1 MRDVIVTLLVFGLL
15 PSMLLQPH
23 IGVLVWTWIGIM
35 NPHRLGWGFAYSFP
49 FAAVVGA
56 VTMVALLVSKEPKRL
71 PVMPATV
78 VLILFVLWMNITT
91 LFAINSA
98 EAWTLWDK
106 VMKIQLMVFIT
117 LMIMRQPERIRMLT
131 WVTAMSLGFYGVKG
145 GIYTITTGGGGM
157 VLGPP
162 GSFIEGNTEISLALI
177 MILPLLRYL
186 QLNSENK
193 WIRRGLGIAMLLT
206 AVSIVGSYSR
216 GALVA
221 GLAMGAFLWLKSR
234 NKAATGMAIALV
246 IPLLFAFMP
255 EQWHDKMGTIKTYEE
270 DRSAL
275 GRINAWYFAFN
286 LANAHPITGGGF
298 EAFTPELFQQY
309 APEPENFHDSHSIY
323 FQVLGEHGY
332 VGLFL
337 FLTLL
342 ILAWRAGSQTIQLS
356 RDRPEL
362 KWASELA
369 AMTQVSLIGYAVGG
383 AFLGLAYFDF
393 FYELVILLVLTRAH
407 VDSALAPTGELATS
421 APKIRKSFVQRDRK
435 PSGEA

>member
-1 MRDVIVTLLVFGLL
+1 M
-15 PSMLLQPH
+15 
-23 IGVLVWTWIGIM
+23 
-35 NPHRLGWGFAYSFP
+35 
-49 FAAVVGA
+49 
-56 VTMVALLVSKEPKRL
+56 
-71 PVMPATV
+71 
-78 VLILFVLWMNITT
+78 
-91 LFAINSA
+91 
-98 EAWTLWDK
+98 
-106 VMKIQLMVFIT
+106 
-117 LMIMRQPERIRMLT
+117 
-131 WVTAMSLGFYGVKG
+131 
-145 GIYTITTGGGGM
+145 
-157 VLGPP
+157 
-162 GSFIEGNTEISLALI
+162 
-177 MILPLLRYL
+177 
-186 QLNSENK
+186 
-193 WIRRGLGIAMLLT
+193 AMLLT

-221 GLAMGAFLWLKSR
+221 GLAMGIFLWLKSR
-234 NKAATGMAIALV
+234 NKAAIGMAIALV

-255 EQWHDKMGTIKTYEE
+255 DQWHDKMGTIQTYEE
-270 DRSAL
+270 DRSAM

-286 LANAHPITGGGF
+286 LSKAHPITGGGF

-342 ILAWRAGSQTIQLS
+342 MFAWRAGSQTIQLS

-362 KWASELA
+362 KWASDLA

-393 FYELVILLVLTRAH
+393 FYELVILLVLSRAH
-407 VDSALAPTGELATS
+407 VGSALAPTEQLAIN

>member
-1 MRDVIVTLLVFGLL
+1 MRDIVVTLLVFGLL

-23 IGVLVWTWIGIM
+23 VGILVWTWIGIM
-35 NPHRLGWGFAYSFP
+35 NPHRLGWGFAYNFP
-49 FAAVVGA
+49 FAAIVGVA
-56 VTMVALLVSKEPKRL
+56 TLFALLFSKEPKRL
-71 PVMPATV
+71 PVTPVTV
-78 VLILFVLWMNITT
+78 TLILFVLWMNFTT
-91 LFAINSA
+91 LFALNPA
-98 EAWTLWDK
+98 EAWNLWGK
-106 VMKIQLMVFIT
+106 VMKIQLMIFIT
-117 LMIMRQPERIRMLT
+117 LIVMRQPERIRALT
-131 WVTAMSLGFYGVKG
+131 WVIALSLGFFGIKG
-145 GIYTITTGGGGM
+145 GIFTLATGGQSM

-177 MILPLLRYL
+177 MVLPLLRYL
-186 QLNSENK
+186 HLNNENK
-193 WIRRGLGIAMLLT
+193 WMRRGLAMAMLLT

-234 NKAATGMAIALV
+234 NKAAIGMAIVLV

-255 EQWHDKMGTIKTYEE
+255 DQWHSKMGTIETYDE

-286 LANAHPITGGGF
+286 LSKDHPITGGGF
-298 EAFTPELFQQY
+298 ETFSQQLFQQY
-309 APEPENFHDSHSIY
+309 APEPDNFHDSHSIY

-337 FLTLL
+337 FITLL

-356 RDRPEL
+356 RNRPEL
-362 KWASELA
+362 KWASDLA

-393 FYELVILLVLTRAH
+393 YYELVVLLVLTRVHA
-407 VDSALAPTGELATS
+407 ENILATS
-421 APKIRKSFVQRDRK
+421 AAAVTDAPIKRKSFVQRERK

>member
-1 MRDVIVTLLVFGLL
+1 
-15 PSMLLQPH
+15 
-23 IGVLVWTWIGIM
+23 
-35 NPHRLGWGFAYSFP
+35 
-49 FAAVVGA
+49 
-56 VTMVALLVSKEPKRL
+56 
-71 PVMPATV
+71 
-78 VLILFVLWMNITT
+78 
-91 LFAINSA
+91 
-98 EAWTLWDK
+98 
-106 VMKIQLMVFIT
+106 MKIQLMVFIT

-177 MILPLLRYL
+177 MTLPLLRYL

-356 RDRPEL
+356 RNRPEL
-362 KWASELA
+362 KWASDLA

-393 FYELVILLVLTRAH
+393 FYELVILLVLSRAH
-407 VDSALAPTGELATS
+407 VDSALAPTEELATS

-435 PSGEA
+435 SSGEA